1 MDRCVHFCLNRTKGV
16 WSTTMSL
23 ILPKTLTEDALKATG
38 IHIGIKGHVSKDMTP
53 YITEIAPT
61 GNPIMDVNKIL
72 ERLDVVGKHIS
83 WTGKDSATKPLFYAT
98 DPRFANALKSFH
110 DATRI
115 PIVTHRLIAGSLT
128 NTKIASYM
136 DVDCL
141 VVSDPTNGV
150 PKKIGQA
157 MMGVRRAMFEASS
170 IGIPV
175 IAVCNTNATF
185 EDVDIAIP
193 ANNVG
198 AKAIAT
204 VYYLLAR
211 SILIHSGWLE
221 AMGADDIFKYET
233 TEPLGVEDFETKMP
247 EKEEKGEEGGKEE

>member
-1 MDRCVHFCLNRTKGV
+1 MGDKRAL
-16 WSTTMSL
+16 SL
-23 ILPKTLTEDALKATG
+23 ILPRTLTEDALKATG
-38 IHIGIKGHVSKDMTP
+38 IHIGVKGHISKDMAP
-53 YITEIAPT
+53 YIKEIAPT

-72 ERLDVVGKHIS
+72 ERLDVVGKHLGQ
-83 WTGKDSATKPLFYAT
+83 THKPLFYAT

-110 DATRI
+110 DATCI
-115 PIVTHRLIAGSLT
+115 PTVTHRLIAGSLT

-141 VVSDPTNGV
+141 VVSDPTNGI
-150 PKKIGQA
+150 PKKIGQP
-157 MMGVRRAMFEASS
+157 MKGDRRAMFEASS
-170 IGIPV
+170 LGIPV

-185 EDVDIAIP
+185 DDVDIAIP

-211 SILIHSGWLE
+211 SILLHSGWLE
-221 AMGADDIFKYET
+221 EMKMEDICKYET
-233 TEPLGVEDFETKMP
+233 KEPLTIEDFETKMP
-247 EKEEKGEEGGKEE
+247 EKEEEGAEE